1 VAQNASTFT
10 PFAMLNP
17 NTPYDICATNSK
29 FPFNNILQQVI
40 LPPGYSLSNNS
51 NIKFADINLDGLPD
65 MVGLFAIGKFKRATI
80 LVNSGGLTFS

>member
-1 VAQNASTFT
+1 MAQNASAFT
-10 PFAMLNP
+10 PYVMLNP
-17 NTPYDICATNSK
+17 ITPHDICATSSK
-29 FPFNNILQQVI
+29 FAFNNILQQVI
-40 LPPGYSLSNNS
+40 LPPGYALTNNS